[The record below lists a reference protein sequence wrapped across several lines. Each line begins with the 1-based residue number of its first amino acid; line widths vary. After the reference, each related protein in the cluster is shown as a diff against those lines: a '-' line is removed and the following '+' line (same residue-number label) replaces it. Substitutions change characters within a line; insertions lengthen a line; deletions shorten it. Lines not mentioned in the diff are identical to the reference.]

1 MEICGSARTGRLARC
16 LVEMPFAARALR
28 DEARRYR
35 ELKRAINCP
44 RTLTL
49 LDQMATDL
57 EGKAEVIEAN
67 AARPPSADK
76 GRETD

>member
-1 MEICGSARTGRLARC
+1 M
-16 LVEMPFAARALR
+16 VEMLFAACALR

-44 RTLTL
+44 RTLAL

-67 AARPPSADK
+67 AARQ
-76 GRETD
+76 GRAENSGR

>member
-1 MEICGSARTGRLARC
+1 MEICSSARTGRPERS

-44 RTLTL
+44 RTLAL

-57 EGKAEVIEAN
+57 EDKAGVIEAN
-67 AARPPSADK
+67 AKRTAPADK
-76 GRETD
+76 SDD